1 MHSGYGIAADG
12 KGEWSFGN
20 DFARN
25 VIILGVDNSSSSHT
39 YNLKNNFLI
48 LGEEDTFGINGRF
61 DAPENK
67 LILILVKQRQNIA
80 WVCIIIEIIVI
91 YL

>member
-25 VIILGVDNSSSSHT
+25 V
-39 YNLKNNFLI
+39 KNNFLI
-48 LGEEDTFGINGRF
+48 LGEGDTFGINGRF

>member
-1 MHSGYGIAADG
+1 MHSGYGIASDG

-39 YNLKNNFLI
+39 YNLKNDFLI
-48 LGEEDTFGINGRF
+48 LVEGDTFGINGRF
-61 DAPENK
+61 DVPENK